1 VTTAWRRT
9 PLWLQLI
16 VAVLAL
22 AFIGLTLT
30 GAFGARLLRGYLVD
44 RVDEQLRS
52 AVVEFRDT
60 LEQGDFSGDG
70 PEAAFPSSFHGVV
83 LDRQGDAMWVTP
95 SLLTAAVPDL
105 PRLDVSEAE
114 DRAGRPFTVDGG
126 RGKASWRAVALPLPN
141 GSGSVILA
149 TSLDEVNDTV
159 ARLVYIDIIVG
170 AAVLAGLAVVGY
182 SLVRTALRPL
192 YEIELTAAAIGRG
205 DLGRRV
211 PEHPPGTEVGR
222 LSRALN
228 AMLEQV
234 ERAFGARAAS
244 EARARRSERRMR
256 QFVADASHELR
267 TPLTSIRG
275 FAELYRQGAVT
286 DTEEVARLLGRIE
299 DEATRMG
306 LLVEDL
312 LLLAR
317 LDRERP
323 LQQAPVDVRAVAED
337 AVEAARVTAPERA
350 VDLVVDE
357 PNGTASDPA
366 GPGDLSVAGDEP
378 RLRQVV
384 TNLIDNALAY
394 SQPDAPVVVRL
405 TRAVRDDRLM
415 VAVEVVDRGPGLTA
429 EQAERVFE
437 RFYRT
442 DAARSRARGGTGL
455 GLSIV
460 AAIVAA
466 HGGTVE
472 VDSAPGGGTTFR
484 VLLPPAGPAQP
495 AGPPGSPGPPA
506 PPGSPGV
513 PLPPAGEEAGRA
525 ASD

>member
-44 RVDEQLRS
+44 RVDEQLRD
-52 AVVEFRDT
+52 AVGEFSDMG
-60 LEQGDFSGDG
+60 LGAFDDG
-70 PEAAFPSSFHGVV
+70 EPGGPYPSSFHAVV
-83 LDRQGDAMWVTP
+83 VDRQGKFKRQLSM
-95 SLLTAAVPDL
+95 SLTAAAPDL
-105 PRLDVSEAE
+105 PQLTPAEAA
-114 DRAGRPFTVDGG
+114 DRAGRPFTVDGAKG
-126 RGKASWRAVALPLPN
+126 EPSWRALAFPLSD
-141 GSGSVILA
+141 GSGSVIFA

-159 ARLVYIDIIVG
+159 ARLVYIDLIVG
-170 AAVLAGLAVVGY
+170 AAVLAGLAVAGY

-275 FAELYRQGAVT
+275 FAELYRQGAVK

-394 SQPDAPVVVRL
+394 SPPDAPVVVRL

-429 EQAERVFE
+429 EQSERVFE

-513 PLPPAGEEAGRA
+513 PPPPAGEEAGRA

>member
-44 RVDEQLRS
+44 RVDEELRD
-52 AVVEFRDT
+52 AVGE
-60 LEQGDFSGDG
+60 FSGVG
-70 PEAAFPSSFHGVV
+70 LGAIEEGVPGRPYPSSFHAVV
-83 LDRQGDAMWVTP
+83 VDSRGNFKGLISTG
-95 SLLTAAVPDL
+95 LTESVPDL
-105 PRLDVSEAE
+105 PRLSVDEAA
-114 DRAGRPFTVDGG
+114 DRAGRPFTVDGAKG
-126 RGKASWRAVALPLPN
+126 QSSWRAVAFPFPDE
-141 GSGSVILA
+141 SGSVILA

-170 AAVLAGLAVVGY
+170 AAVLAGLAVAGY

-286 DTEEVARLLGRIE
+286 NTEEVARLLGRIE

-394 SQPDAPVVVRL
+394 SPPDAPVVVRL

-472 VDSAPGGGTTFR
+472 VDSASGGGTTFR

-495 AGPPGSPGPPA
+495 AGPPGSPGVPP
-506 PPGSPGV
+506 
-513 PLPPAGEEAGRA
+513 PPAGEEAGRA

>member
-1 VTTAWRRT
+1 M
-9 PLWLQLI
+9 QLI
-16 VAVLAL
+16 VAMLAL
-22 AFIGLTLT
+22 AFVGLTLT

-44 RVDEQLRS
+44 RVDEQLVV
-52 AVVEFRDT
+52 AVGELRDIIDRGAFPD
-60 LEQGDFSGDG
+60 ER
-70 PEAAFPSSFHGVV
+70 FPSSFDVV
-83 LDRQGDAMWVTP
+83 ILDERGNVEGSGSSMITP
-95 SLLTAAVPDL
+95 GTPDL
-105 PRLDVSEAE
+105 PRLTAAEAE
-114 DRAGRPFTVDGG
+114 ERAGRPFTVDGG
-126 RGKASWRAVALPLPN
+126 RGDASWRAVALPLPN
-141 GSGSVILA
+141 GAGSVILA

-170 AAVLAGLAVVGY
+170 AAVLAGLAVAGY

-211 PEHPPGTEVGR
+211 PEHPPGTEMGR

-244 EARARRSERRMR
+244 EVRARRSERRMR

-286 DTEEVARLLGRIE
+286 DPGEVARLLGRIE

-323 LQQAPVDVRAVAED
+323 LQQAPVDVREVAAD
-337 AVEAARVTAPERA
+337 AVEAARATAPERT
-350 VDLVVDE
+350 VDLVVDA
-357 PNGTASDPA
+357 PNGTASGPD

-384 TNLIDNALAY
+384 TNLVDNALAY
-394 SQPDAPVVVRL
+394 SPPDAPVVVRL
-405 TRAVRDDRLM
+405 GRAVRDDRPM
-415 VAVEVVDRGPGLTA
+415 VALEVVDRGPGLTA

-472 VDSAPGGGTTFR
+472 VDSAPGEGTTFR
-484 VLLPPAGPAQP
+484 VLLPPAGPGA
-495 AGPPGSPGPPA
+495 
-506 PPGSPGV
+506 
-513 PLPPAGEEAGRA
+513 LPPVGEEAGRA
-525 ASD
+525 ASG